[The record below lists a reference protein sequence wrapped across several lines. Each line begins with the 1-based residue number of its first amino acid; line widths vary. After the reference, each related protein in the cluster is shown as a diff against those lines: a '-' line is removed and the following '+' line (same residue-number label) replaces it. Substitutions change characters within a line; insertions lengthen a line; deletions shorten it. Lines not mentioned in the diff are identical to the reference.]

1 LRRVAEDCPRKEA
14 SSILISL
21 GEKDFPGKNKS
32 ISSCRVGSIRVKPL
46 HIMII
51 SGLSGSGKSTAM
63 KALEDS
69 GFYCIDN
76 MPATLIP
83 TFVELCQHSTRG
95 LSKVAI
101 VVDIRGK
108 EFLEDFQKRIQ
119 ELKHKGHAVKILF
132 LESADAAL
140 IRRYSETR
148 RSHPAGKE
156 RGLSIP
162 EAVKEERGEM
172 AFLREIADQVIDTSN
187 LNVHQLRSIVME
199 YLPPATAQRMK
210 VTLLSFGY
218 SYGLP
223 PEADMVMDVRLLP
236 NPFFVRELRGLTGQ
250 DTKVSDYVLGQEET
264 APFLERLSEMIEYL
278 IPLYEKE
285 GKSYLTI
292 AIGCTGGKHRS
303 VVITEQVAAMLDHE
317 GKEVTVR
324 HRDIERG

>member
-1 LRRVAEDCPRKEA
+1 
-14 SSILISL
+14 
-21 GEKDFPGKNKS
+21 
-32 ISSCRVGSIRVKPL
+32 
-46 HIMII
+46 
-51 SGLSGSGKSTAM
+51 M

-83 TFVELCQHSTRG
+83 TFIELCQHSTRG

-108 EFLEDFQKRIQ
+108 EFLEDFQKRMQ
-119 ELKHKGHAVKILF
+119 DLRRKGHEVKILF
-132 LESADAAL
+132 LESANDVL

-148 RSHPAGKE
+148 RSHPVGKE
-156 RGLSIP
+156 RGIPLP

-172 AFLREIADQVIDTSN
+172 AFLREIADEVIDTSD
-187 LNVHQLRSIVME
+187 LNVHQLRDSIME
-199 YLPPATAQRMK
+199 RLTTSPAKRMK
-210 VTLLSFGY
+210 ATLLSFGY

-223 PEADMVMDVRLLP
+223 AEADIVMDVRLLP
-236 NPFFVRELRGLTGQ
+236 NPFFVRELRALTGK
-250 DTKVSDYVLGQEET
+250 DKKVKDFVLKQEET
-264 APFLERLSEMIEYL
+264 ATFLQRFSEMIEYL

-292 AIGCTGGKHRS
+292 AVGCTGGKHRS
-303 VVITEQVAAMLDHE
+303 VVITEELAAMVGHQ

>member
-1 LRRVAEDCPRKEA
+1 MQVWY
-14 SSILISL
+14 
-21 GEKDFPGKNKS
+21 
-32 ISSCRVGSIRVKPL
+32 VKPL
-46 HIMII
+46 QITII

-83 TFVELCQHSTRG
+83 TFIELCQHSTRG

-108 EFLEDFQKRIQ
+108 EFLKDFQKVAQNLRS
-119 ELKHKGHAVKILF
+119 KGHKVTILF
-132 LESADAAL
+132 LESANDIL

-148 RSHPAGKE
+148 RSHPVGKE
-156 RGLSIP
+156 RGIPLP

-172 AFLREIADQVIDTSN
+172 AFLREIADEVIDTSN
-187 LNVHQLRSIVME
+187 LNVHQLRGIIME
-199 YLPPATAQRMK
+199 RLMTSPAKRMK

-223 PEADMVMDVRLLP
+223 TEADIVMDVRLLP
-236 NPFFVRELRGLTGQ
+236 NPFFVRELRGLTGE
-250 DTKVSDYVLGQEET
+250 DAKVKDYVLKQEET
-264 APFLERLSEMIEYL
+264 TTFLERFSEMIEYL

-303 VVITEQVAAMLDHE
+303 VVITAHLTAMLRQR

>member
-1 LRRVAEDCPRKEA
+1 M
-14 SSILISL
+14 
-21 GEKDFPGKNKS
+21 
-32 ISSCRVGSIRVKPL
+32 KPL

-83 TFVELCQHSTRG
+83 TFIELCQHSTRG

-119 ELKHKGHAVKILF
+119 DLRGKGHDVKILF
-132 LESADAAL
+132 LESANDVL

-148 RSHPAGKE
+148 RSHPVGKE
-156 RGLSIP
+156 RGIPLP

-172 AFLREIADQVIDTSN
+172 AFLREIADEIIDTSN
-187 LNVHQLRSIVME
+187 LNVHQLRDSIME
-199 YLPPATAQRMK
+199 RLTTQPTTRMK

-223 PEADMVMDVRLLP
+223 AEADIVMDVRLLP
-236 NPFFVRELRGLTGQ
+236 NPFFVRELRALTGK
-250 DTKVSDYVLGQEET
+250 DKKVKDYVLKQEET
-264 APFLERLSEMIEYL
+264 TKFLQRFSDMIQYL
-278 IPLYEKE
+278 IPLYKKE

-292 AIGCTGGKHRS
+292 AVGCTGGKHRS
-303 VVITEQVAAMLDHE
+303 VVITEQLAAMMSQQEKDI
-317 GKEVTVR
+317 TVR

>member
-1 LRRVAEDCPRKEA
+1 MQVWY
-14 SSILISL
+14 
-21 GEKDFPGKNKS
+21 
-32 ISSCRVGSIRVKPL
+32 VKPL
-46 HIMII
+46 QITII

-63 KALEDS
+63 RALEDS

-83 TFVELCQHSTRG
+83 TFIELCQHSTRG

-108 EFLEDFQKRIQ
+108 EFLEDFQKVAQNLRS
-119 ELKHKGHAVKILF
+119 KGHKVTILF
-132 LESADAAL
+132 LESANDIL

-148 RSHPAGKE
+148 RSHPVEKE
-156 RGLSIP
+156 RGIPLP

-172 AFLREIADQVIDTSN
+172 AFLREIADEVIDTSN
-187 LNVHQLRSIVME
+187 LNVHQLRGIIME
-199 YLPPATAQRMK
+199 HLMTSPAKRMK

-223 PEADMVMDVRLLP
+223 TEADIVMDVRLLP
-236 NPFFVRELRGLTGQ
+236 NPFFIRELRGLTGE
-250 DTKVSDYVLGQEET
+250 DAKVKDYVLKQEET
-264 APFLERLSEMIEYL
+264 TTFLERFSEMIEYL

-303 VVITEQVAAMLDHE
+303 VVITAHLTAMLRQR

>member
-1 LRRVAEDCPRKEA
+1 
-14 SSILISL
+14 
-21 GEKDFPGKNKS
+21 
-32 ISSCRVGSIRVKPL
+32 
-46 HIMII
+46 MII

-83 TFVELCQHSTRG
+83 TFIELCQHSTRG

-119 ELKHKGHAVKILF
+119 DLRGKGHDVKILF
-132 LESADAAL
+132 LESVNDVL

-148 RSHPAGKE
+148 RSHPVEKE
-156 RGLSIP
+156 RGIPLP

-172 AFLREIADQVIDTSN
+172 AFLREIADEVIDTSD
-187 LNVHQLRSIVME
+187 LTVHQLRDSIME
-199 YLPPATAQRMK
+199 RLATSPTTGMK
-210 VTLLSFGY
+210 ATLLSFGY

-223 PEADMVMDVRLLP
+223 AEADIVMDVRLLP
-236 NPFFVRELRGLTGQ
+236 NPFFVRELRALTG
-250 DTKVSDYVLGQEET
+250 KNKEVKNYVLKQEET
-264 APFLERLSEMIEYL
+264 KQFLQRFSEMIQYL

-303 VVITEQVAAMLDHE
+303 VVITEQLAAMVGQQGQE
-317 GKEVTVR
+317 ITVR

>member
-1 LRRVAEDCPRKEA
+1 M
-14 SSILISL
+14 
-21 GEKDFPGKNKS
+21 
-32 ISSCRVGSIRVKPL
+32 KPL

-83 TFVELCQHSTRG
+83 TFIELCQHSTRG

-108 EFLEDFQKRIQ
+108 EFLEDFQKRMQ
-119 ELKHKGHAVKILF
+119 DLRGKGHDVKILF
-132 LESADAAL
+132 LESANDVL

-148 RSHPAGKE
+148 RSHPVGKE
-156 RGLSIP
+156 RGIPLP

-172 AFLREIADQVIDTSN
+172 AFLREIADEIIDTSN
-187 LNVHQLRSIVME
+187 LNVHQLRNSIME
-199 YLPPATAQRMK
+199 RLTTSPTTRMK
-210 VTLLSFGY
+210 ATLLSFGY

-223 PEADMVMDVRLLP
+223 AEADIVMDVRLLP
-236 NPFFVRELRGLTGQ
+236 NPFFVRELRALTGK
-250 DTKVSDYVLGQEET
+250 DKKVKDYVLKQEET
-264 APFLERLSEMIEYL
+264 AEFLQRFSEMIQYL
-278 IPLYEKE
+278 IPLYKKE

-303 VVITEQVAAMLDHE
+303 VVITEQLAAMMSHQ
-317 GKEVTVR
+317 GKDITVR

>member
-1 LRRVAEDCPRKEA
+1 V
-14 SSILISL
+14 
-21 GEKDFPGKNKS
+21 N
-32 ISSCRVGSIRVKPL
+32 PL

-76 MPATLIP
+76 MPAPLIP
-83 TFVELCQHSTRG
+83 TFIELCQHSTRG

-119 ELKHKGHAVKILF
+119 DLREKGHDVKIIF
-132 LESADAAL
+132 LESSNDVL

-148 RSHPAGKE
+148 RSHPVGKE
-156 RGLSIP
+156 RGLSLP

-172 AFLREIADQVIDTSN
+172 AFLREIADEVIDTSD
-187 LNVHQLRSIVME
+187 LTVHQLRDSIME
-199 YLPPATAQRMK
+199 RLMPSSTKRMK
-210 VTLLSFGY
+210 ATLLSFGY

-223 PEADMVMDVRLLP
+223 AEADIVMDVRLLP
-236 NPFFVRELRGLTGQ
+236 NPFFVRELRPLTGKDQ
-250 DTKVSDYVLGQEET
+250 EVKDYVLKQEET
-264 APFLERLSEMIEYL
+264 ATFLQQFSEMIHYL

-292 AIGCTGGKHRS
+292 AVGCTGGKHRS
-303 VVITEQVAAMLDHE
+303 VVITEQLAAMVGQQ
-317 GKEVTVR
+317 GKEITVR

>member
-1 LRRVAEDCPRKEA
+1 
-14 SSILISL
+14 
-21 GEKDFPGKNKS
+21 
-32 ISSCRVGSIRVKPL
+32 VKPL
-46 HIMII
+46 QITII

-63 KALEDS
+63 RALEDM

-83 TFVELCQHSTRG
+83 TFIELCQASTG
-95 LSKVAI
+95 ELSRVAI
-101 VVDIRGK
+101 AVDIRGK

-119 ELKHKGHAVKILF
+119 DLRGKGHEVKIIF
-132 LESADAAL
+132 LESTNEVL

-148 RSHPAGKE
+148 RTHPVEKE
-156 RGLSIP
+156 RGIPLP

-172 AFLREIADQVIDTSN
+172 AFLREIADEVIDTSN
-187 LNVHQLRSIVME
+187 LNVHELRGIVME
-199 YLPPATAQRMK
+199 RLSIAPVKRMK
-210 VTLLSFGY
+210 ATLLSFGY

-223 PEADMVMDVRLLP
+223 PEADIVMDVRLLP
-236 NPFFVRELRGLTGQ
+236 NPFFVRELRALTGK
-250 DTKVSDYVLGQEET
+250 DKKVRDYVLKQKESKE
-264 APFLERLSEMIEYL
+264 FLRRFSEMIDYL

-303 VVITEQVAAMLDHE
+303 VVIVEHLAAIMGKQ
-317 GKEVTVR
+317 GKEITVR